1 MCNKAGECLH
11 FLNLFPNFVITEN
24 GPLPKIEELERKIDI
39 MLVNFNNAI
48 SKPRPHMPN
57 QINVGGAHIK
67 SNPKP
72 LPTDIQTFMDGAE
85 HGVIYMSLGA
95 YVQSSLMPVEKM
107 HEFLNAFGKL
117 KQRVLWK
124 FESDNIP
131 TLPKN
136 VMIKKWLPQADI
148 LAHKNV
154 RLFITHGGMFGTT
167 EGTYNGI
174 PMLFIP
180 FYGDQV
186 NGFFIKKRS
195 NRFEIMSFV
204 ISEKSTEQ

>member
-1 MCNKAGECLH
+1 
-11 FLNLFPNFVITEN
+11 
-24 GPLPKIEELERKIDI
+24 
-39 MLVNFNNAI
+39 MLVNFNHAI
-48 SKPRPHMPN
+48 GKPRPQMPN
-57 QINVGGAHIK
+57 QINIGGAHIK
-67 SNPKP
+67 AAPKS
-72 LPTDIQTFMDGAE
+72 LPPDIQKFVDEAE

-95 YVQSSLMPVEKM
+95 YVKSALMPSEKLN
-107 HEFLNAFGKL
+107 EILNAFGKL

-124 FESDNIP
+124 FEADNILS
-131 TLPKN
+131 LPKN
-136 VMIKKWLPQADI
+136 IMIKKWLPQADI

-186 NGFFIKKRS
+186 NECSFINKSRAQQIFDYLFLCHLGGQTLDRS
-195 NRFEIMSFV
+195 CSFTKCV
-204 ISEKSTEQ
+204 FK